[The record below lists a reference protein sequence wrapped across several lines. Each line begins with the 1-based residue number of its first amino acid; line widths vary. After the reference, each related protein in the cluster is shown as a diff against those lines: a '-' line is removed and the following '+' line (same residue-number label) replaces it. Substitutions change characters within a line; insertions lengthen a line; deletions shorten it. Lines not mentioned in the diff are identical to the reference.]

1 MLWTLIYQCTVN
13 TISHKC
19 TGDTKF
25 GVRIVTNLG
34 HQIWCPGDTK
44 FFTVHYIKSK
54 QQDHT
59 GIGTLRINGTVT
71 VISDTHCTI
80 SKPEML
86 NQDFKSVFSIE
97 ETKNVPIN

>member
-1 MLWTLIYQCTVN
+1 MTKLSKYSVLWTLIYQCTVN

-44 FFTVHYIKSK
+44 FFTVQPFKMWS
-54 QQDHT
+54 DHD
-59 GIGTLRINGTVT
+59 IGFVQ
-71 VISDTHCTI
+71 
-80 SKPEML
+80 E
-86 NQDFKSVFSIE
+86 
-97 ETKNVPIN
+97 